1 MEQQL
6 ERERPPAYTNHDP
19 DTLHLP
25 SVPQHDPH
33 TSIQLPD
40 IKSLGLPSS
49 TQFLA
54 NGAQHT
60 ANWQSPPAQHIFH
73 TPVRSEFPRHT
84 SEVTSPAGS
93 VMSHEGGMRAQ
104 NAMNVDDPETRMA
117 AEALSAL
124 GKLGGSFQLY
134 PEYLARFCVYW
145 ETFKVILTSL
155 SIHPCE
161 WARKCLRSLWR
172 TPEYILQHWTQQR
185 PPCLRLRIRRY
196 QCQ

>member
-6 ERERPPAYTNHDP
+6 ERERPPAYTSHDP

-33 TSIQLPD
+33 LSLQLPD

-60 ANWQSPPAQHIFH
+60 SQWQSPPSQHVFH
-73 TPVRSEFPRHT
+73 TPVRSEFAIRT
-84 SEVTSPAGS
+84 SEGASPAAS
-93 VMSHEGGMRAQ
+93 VMSHESGNKSQSVAT
-104 NAMNVDDPETRMA
+104 ADDAETRMA

-124 GKLGGSFQLY
+124 GNLG
-134 PEYLARFCVYW
+134 
-145 ETFKVILTSL
+145 T
-155 SIHPCE
+155 
-161 WARKCLRSLWR
+161 
-172 TPEYILQHWTQQR
+172 
-185 PPCLRLRIRRY
+185 
-196 QCQ
+196 